1 MKRDGYYFYKRRK
14 RYSEESFHEIVHW
27 GIGIF
32 ISIFFAFILVYFLG
46 LNVNMDGNSMA
57 PGLCDG
63 QKVLVNRFVYKL
75 SQPERGD
82 VVMFV
87 PNGNENTGY
96 YIQRVVGVSGD
107 RLQVLRGTLYVNDT
121 PSPYVTSKI
130 TDPGILVNEI
140 TVGQGTYFVM
150 SDDVMSPDDSRNPN
164 IGPVESRYIIG
175 KVWYAFSEG
184 DSGRHLVK

>member
-96 YIQRVVGVSGD
+96 YIKRVVGVSGD
-107 RLQVLRGTLYVNDT
+107 RLQVISGTLYVNDT

>member
-1 MKRDGYYFYKRRK
+1 MKQDGYYFYKRRK

-32 ISIFFAFILVYFLG
+32 ISILFAFILVYFFG
-46 LNVNMDGNSMA
+46 MNVNVDGNSMA
-57 PGLCDG
+57 PGLNEG

-75 SQPERGD
+75 SQPKPGD
-82 VVMFV
+82 VVLFV
-87 PNGNENTGY
+87 PNGNENTGF
-96 YIQRVVGVSGD
+96 YIKRVIGVSGD
-107 RLQVLRGTLYVNDT
+107 RLQVIGGTLYVNDE
-121 PSPYVTSKI
+121 PSAFVTSKV
-130 TDPGILVNEI
+130 TDPGILANEI
-140 TVGQGTYFVM
+140 TVGQGMYFVM

-164 IGPVESRYIIG
+164 IGPVESRYILG

>member
-96 YIQRVVGVSGD
+96 YIKRVVGVSGD

>member
-96 YIQRVVGVSGD
+96 YIKRVVGVSGD
-107 RLQVLRGTLYVNDT
+107 RLQVISGTLYVNDT
-121 PSPYVTSKI
+121 PSPYMTSKI